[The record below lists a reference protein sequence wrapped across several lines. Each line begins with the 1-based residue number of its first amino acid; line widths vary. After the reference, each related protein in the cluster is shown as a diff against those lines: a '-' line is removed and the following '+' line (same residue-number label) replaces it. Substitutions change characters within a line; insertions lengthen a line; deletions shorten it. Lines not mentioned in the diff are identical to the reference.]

1 MQTVLAGM
9 TAAGQM
15 RDYARIERAIG
26 FLNRAKDER
35 PSLAAIAAE
44 VGLSPFHFQRLFS
57 RFAGVSPKRFLAYL
71 SLAHARARLR
81 ESESVLAASLDS
93 GLSGPSRLH
102 DLFVTFEAATP
113 GEFRRLGDGLD
124 VRYGFHATPFGRA
137 LLLTSPRGL
146 LGLSFVTGKG
156 DDFALREQTARWPMA
171 EMIQDQ
177 KATAGLAERVFARI
191 KKGNVPLSVLV
202 PGTNFQIKVWE
213 ALLRVPEGSLVSYNQ
228 LGAALGMANAPRAIG
243 NALAANPL
251 AYLIPCHRVIRQ
263 TGAFNDYR
271 WGTERKLAILA
282 WEASRTY
289 AENPSPRR
297 YAANPS
303 TSRME

>member
-9 TAAGQM
+9 TAAG
-15 RDYARIERAIG
+15 RLKDYARIERAIR
-26 FLNRAKDER
+26 FLGQARDEK
-35 PSLAAIAAE
+35 PPLAVVAAE

-57 RFAGVSPKRFLAYL
+57 RFAGVSPKRFIGYL
-71 SLAHARARLR
+71 SLAHARAKLR
-81 ESESVLAASLDS
+81 QSESVLAAALDA

-113 GEFRRLGDGLD
+113 GEFRRLGHGLD

-156 DDFALREQTARWPMA
+156 DGFALSEQKARWPMA
-171 EMIQDQ
+171 EMTQDQ
-177 KATAGLAERVFARI
+177 KATAGLAERIFARA
-191 KKGNVPLSVLV
+191 KNKSAPLSALV

-213 ALLRVPEGSLVSYNQ
+213 ALLRVPEGALVSYNQ
-228 LGAALGMANAPRAIG
+228 LGAVLGMEGAARAIG

-282 WEASRTY
+282 WEAARASAPT
-289 AENPSPRR
+289 P
-297 YAANPS
+297 
-303 TSRME
+303 

>member
-1 MQTVLAGM
+1 MNAMPNQ
-9 TAAGQM
+9 QI
-15 RDYARIERAIG
+15 RDYARIERAIR
-26 FLNRAKDER
+26 FLGRAADEK
-35 PSLAAIAAE
+35 PSLAAVAAE
-44 VGLSPFHFQRLFS
+44 IGLSPFHFHRLFS
-57 RFAGVSPKRFLAYL
+57 RWAGVSPKRFLAYL

-81 ESESVLAASLDS
+81 QSESVLATALDS

-102 DLFVTFEAATP
+102 DLFVTFEAVTP
-113 GEFRRLGDGLD
+113 GEFRRLGAGLD

-137 LLLTSPRGL
+137 LLLTSSRGL

-156 DDFALREQTARWPMA
+156 DGFALSEQKARWPMA
-171 EMIQDQ
+171 KIVADPR
-177 KATAGLAERVFARI
+177 ATARMAERIFAQTKNERA
-191 KKGNVPLSVLV
+191 KNKNAPLPALV

-213 ALLRVPEGSLVSYNQ
+213 ALLRVPEGALVSYNQ
-228 LGAALGMANAPRAIG
+228 LGAAIGQAGAARAIG

-282 WEASRTY
+282 WEAARASAPT
-289 AENPSPRR
+289 P
-297 YAANPS
+297 
-303 TSRME
+303 

>member
-1 MQTVLAGM
+1 MRNDVQA
-9 TAAGQM
+9 

-26 FLNRAKDER
+26 LLAQNRDEK

-57 RFAGVSPKRFLAYL
+57 RFAGVSPKRFLGYL
-71 SLAHARARLR
+71 SLAHAREKLR
-81 ESESVLAASLDS
+81 QSESVLATALDA

-102 DLFVTFEAATP
+102 DLFVTFEAVTP
-113 GEFRRLGDGLD
+113 GEFRRLGEGLHI
-124 VRYGFHATPFGRA
+124 RYGFHPTPFGRA
-137 LLLTSPRGL
+137 LLLISPRGL
-146 LGLSFVTGKG
+146 VGLSFVTDKG
-156 DDFALREQTARWPMA
+156 DDFALREQAVRWPLA
-171 EMIQDQ
+171 EMAQDQ
-177 KATAGLAERVFARI
+177 RATAGLAERIFARANN
-191 KKGNVPLSVLV
+191 KTAPLPVLV

-228 LGAALGMANAPRAIG
+228 LAALLGKTKAPRAIG

-271 WGTERKLAILA
+271 WGTERKLAMIA
-282 WEASRTY
+282 WEAAQTRF
-289 AENPSPRR
+289 
-297 YAANPS
+297 
-303 TSRME
+303 

>member
-1 MQTVLAGM
+1 MRNDVQA
-9 TAAGQM
+9 

-26 FLNRAKDER
+26 FLSTAKDEK

-57 RFAGVSPKRFLAYL
+57 RFAGVSPKRFLGYL
-71 SLAHARARLR
+71 SLAHAREKLR
-81 ESESVLAASLDS
+81 QSESVLATAFDA

-102 DLFVTFEAATP
+102 DLFVTFEAVTP
-113 GEFRRLGDGLD
+113 GEFRRLGEGLHI
-124 VRYGFHATPFGRA
+124 RYGFHPTPFGRA
-137 LLLTSPRGL
+137 LLLISPRGL
-146 LGLSFVTGKG
+146 VGLSFVTDKG
-156 DDFALREQTARWPMA
+156 DDFALREQAVRWPLA
-171 EMIQDQ
+171 EMAQDQ
-177 KATAGLAERVFARI
+177 RATAGLAERIFARANN
-191 KKGNVPLSVLV
+191 KTAPLPVLV

-228 LGAALGMANAPRAIG
+228 LAALLGKTKAPRAIG

-271 WGTERKLAILA
+271 WGTERKLAMIA
-282 WEASRTY
+282 WEAAQTRF
-289 AENPSPRR
+289 
-297 YAANPS
+297 
-303 TSRME
+303 

>member
-1 MQTVLAGM
+1 MQAVLAGM
-9 TAAGQM
+9 TAAG
-15 RDYARIERAIG
+15 RLKDYARIERAIG
-26 FLNRAKDER
+26 FLAQSRDEK
-35 PSLAAIAAE
+35 PPLAAIAAE
-44 VGLSPFHFQRLFS
+44 IGLSPFHFQRLFS

-81 ESESVLAASLDS
+81 ESDSVLAAALES

-102 DLFVTFEAATP
+102 DLFVSFEAATP
-113 GEFRRLGDGLD
+113 GEFRRLGEGLEI
-124 VRYGFHATPFGRA
+124 RYGFHPTPFGRA

-156 DDFALREQTARWPMA
+156 DDFALREQAARWPMA
-171 EMIQDQ
+171 RIVPDPR
-177 KATAGLAERVFARI
+177 ATAGIAERIFAQTKIGRV
-191 KKGNVPLSVLV
+191 KKGNAPLPVLV

-213 ALLRVPEGSLVSYNQ
+213 ALLRVPEGALVSYNQ
-228 LGAALGMANAPRAIG
+228 LGAAIGMEGASRAIG

-271 WGTERKLAILA
+271 WGTERKLAIIA

-289 AENPSPRR
+289 AES
-297 YAANPS
+297 PS

>member
-1 MQTVLAGM
+1 M
-9 TAAGQM
+9 TAAGQI
-15 RDYARIERAIG
+15 RDYARIERAIR
-26 FLNRAKDER
+26 FLGEAKDER
-35 PSLAAIAAE
+35 PPLAAIAAE

-81 ESESVLAASLDS
+81 ESDGVLAAALDS

-102 DLFVTFEAATP
+102 DLFVIFEAVTP
-113 GEFRRLGDGLD
+113 GEFRRLGAGLEI
-124 VRYGFHATPFGRA
+124 RYGFHPTPFGRA

-146 LGLSFVTGKG
+146 VGLSFVTEQG
-156 DDFALREQTARWPMA
+156 DDAALGEQAERWPEA
-171 EMIQDQ
+171 RLIADQ
-177 KATAGLAERVFARI
+177 RATADIAGRVFARADNT
-191 KKGNVPLSVLV
+191 KARAPLPALV

-213 ALLRVPEGSLVSYNQ
+213 ALLRTPEGALVSYNQ
-228 LGAALGMANAPRAIG
+228 LGAMIGMANAPRAIG

-271 WGTERKLAILA
+271 WGTERKLAIIA
-282 WEASRTY
+282 WEASRTRDRVP
-289 AENPSPRR
+289 ERL
-297 YAANPS
+297 
-303 TSRME
+303 